1 MSDKLSL
8 IETTLIDKKVQI
20 ILRQTD
26 YTEDQSIEKLKEH
39 DFNEI
44 AVIRSYLGIA
54 EKKVLPVTSLNQEIY
69 KQLRHRL
76 DKNMRNYQDRVNKGE
91 AKQL

>member
-44 AVIRSYLGIA
+44 SVIRSYLGIA